1 MEETR
6 RLKPSDSG
14 SQPMV
19 TAGSVQ
25 VATGRNTRL
34 ALKTIMCRPN
44 RALGRM
50 PSAIAAPDRLPI
62 VTVHGEGAQIYEC
75 KADAAGTLAWQFRE
89 PIATLLLNDKTVGR
103 HSAGPTWDSM
113 TAVRSPAEPSPARQA
128 RHETTFPGYAS
139 MSPPTAAP
147 ANSAPP
153 RLSSALPPKVARWPG
168 RAAGLARSLPS
179 PTRPIIS
186 FCADASLHALLRS
199 VLPTRRSYAG
209 RANPDVPP
217 GYATPSSRG
226 LFRTFGLAT
235 DGSCLIAS
243 TAVHRT
249 VGHSP
254 RRAATRLAADPV
266 QCQLKPILTRLFPG

>member
-1 MEETR
+1 MMH
-6 RLKPSDSG
+6 LSANAVCALVLSLAA
-14 SQPMV
+14 V
-19 TAGSVQ
+19 TITVL
-25 VATGRNTRL
+25 AT
-34 ALKTIMCRPN
+34 A
-44 RALGRM
+44 ALGRM

-103 HSAGPTWDSM
+103 HSAGPTWAFYDGSAI
-113 TAVRSPAEPSPARQA
+113 TGRAIASAPGAT
-128 RHETTFPGYAS
+128 RHDTTFPGYAS

-153 RLSSALPPKVARWPG
+153 RLSSALTPKVARWPG
-168 RAAGLARSLPS
+168 RAAGLARSLAS

-199 VLPTRRSYAG
+199 VLPTRRSHAG

-217 GYATPSSRG
+217 GYATPSSIG